1 MIKLCFL
8 IKAMTLTLLLSIS
21 SITDA
26 NVKESAS
33 LKNEL
38 LLKIK
43 KFNNIEP
50 QYPSYVDQNHYGLCL
65 RASADLEKGT
75 IVATGDLE
83 ATDKQ
88 YIADHPA
95 DEHKYVAV
103 MDVSKDGVATY
114 GNVRGKW
121 AFCNH
126 SCDPNCDISDTWE
139 IITNR
144 KVYQGEELTTS
155 YDAFVYN
162 LPWPDSWNFKCLCSS
177 PNCKKIIKEYRMD
190 IIYPVKKK

>member
-155 YDAFVYN
+155 
-162 LPWPDSWNFKCLCSS
+162 
-177 PNCKKIIKEYRMD
+177 
-190 IIYPVKKK
+190 